1 MAYASRA
8 GRVRISVKKPEAA
21 GVCDRCGIWYNLVE
35 LGWQYEWRG
44 TTLQNIWIRVC
55 PRCTDVPQEQLRAIQ
70 LPADPTPVWQPRVE
84 QFAAL
89 EANTRNL
96 IPTQTDPITGLQR
109 AANQFRITENL
120 QTRITQETGA
130 PDGLDANAV
139 MPYNGAV
146 QRHYG
151 VVLSPLSITS
161 NGTTTVTCTF
171 SAAHGLCTGDQIA
184 VEGVLNPLAA
194 GFFTVTV
201 LSAMAFTYMTYSD
214 IPAAGLLTGTTRMIT
229 CLVGLPYGTLQIP
242 QVGAVNG

>member
-1 MAYASRA
+1 MAYASRS
-8 GRVRISVKKPEAA
+8 GRARTSAKKPEAF
-21 GVCDRCGIWYNLVE
+21 GVCFRCGIWYNRTDLRF
-35 LGWQYEWRG
+35 QHDWRG
-44 TTLQNIWIRVC
+44 TSIVNLYILVC
-55 PRCTDVPQEQLRAIQ
+55 ERCYDIPNEQLRAIN
-70 LPADPTPVWQPRVE
+70 LPADPTPVYFPSVE
-84 QFAAL
+84 NFAAL

-96 IPTQTDPITGLQR
+96 IPTQTDPITGLPR
-109 AANQFRITENL
+109 APNQFRITQNL

-161 NGTTTVTCTF
+161 NGTATVTCTF
-171 SAAHGLCTGDQIA
+171 SSAHELCTGDQIA
-184 VEGVLNPLAA
+184 VEGVSNSLAA

-201 LSAMAFTYMTYSD
+201 VSAMALTYETYSNV
-214 IPAAGLLTGTTRMIT
+214 PAAGLLTPTTRVIT

-242 QVGAVNG
+242 QVGP